1 MTDAPNTLPDTDPAD
16 QINDQALKAKR
27 KKSLGFVAVILI
39 IAAILFLIWKLFF
52 NHSVST
58 DNAYVGAETENG
70 RISINETVKNLIFI
84 FFPFFK

>member
-1 MTDAPNTLPDTDPAD
+1 MTDASNTLPDTDPAD

-52 NHSVST
+52 NHSV
-58 DNAYVGAETENG
+58 
-70 RISINETVKNLIFI
+70 IN
-84 FFPFFK
+84 